1 MVSDAGSD
9 GEVAM
14 TRSEKTKMMKLEIEN
29 NELRK
34 QNAKHIGVY
43 GSMVNELID
52 LRSRNELVNQM
63 LTEVL
68 REVI

>member
-1 MVSDAGSD
+1 
-9 GEVAM
+9 M

-34 QNAKHIGVY
+34 QNSKHIEVY